1 MYLQAYYGGIEPGFL
16 KIIGLQQNIQIGDS
30 KKCMETS
37 PRVSNVDKFIEQI
50 EINI

>member
-37 PRVSNVDKFIEQI
+37 PMSDFFDLL
-50 EINI
+50 EIL